1 MAGAVAAGQ
10 LQLAEQVQGSP
21 VPAASERGLSRLAAA
36 RRAGCVWLQPTA
48 AQDKAQAVV
57 GGECEG
63 GGRHEREEDE
73 EEDGEEA
80 CVVCFVRPCEVLLAP
95 CGHRVLCGG
104 CCREI
109 RHRSGQV
116 RMGGWRDAA
125 CHSFLWR

>member
-1 MAGAVAAGQ
+1 M
-10 LQLAEQVQGSP
+10 
-21 VPAASERGLSRLAAA
+21 AAA
-36 RRAGCVWLQPTA
+36 RQAGCVWLQLAA
-48 AQDKAQAVV
+48 AQGKAQALLN
-57 GGECEG
+57 GEYKG

-73 EEDGEEA
+73 EEEGEEA
-80 CVVCFVRPCEVLLAP
+80 CVVCFMRPCEVLLEP

-125 CHSFLWR
+125 CRSPLG